1 MSAQRSASYVDGM
14 SEQLRSRRVEVHCI
28 GRSPAERVA
37 RASGVSDVE
46 ADGPVLRCTVT
57 GSFQPF
63 LEALQGYEVLSL
75 STAAEAPSRHR
86 LTGEPGQRPL
96 SGGVMSSQNVNA
108 RVAAVLFICA
118 TAASLVDRALLSPV
132 LSSQDYLAAIEANSG
147 RVTAGAFFQVI
158 AGLTSAGIAVALYP
172 VLRAR
177 AEALA
182 LGSVGLRFVEGAMYL
197 VGAIGALLLVNLSR
211 LAAAG
216 AEVSSSAT
224 TSGALLLALRDR
236 ASMTGILAF
245 YVGGTMYYVIF
256 FRSRLIPR
264 WLSGWGIAATV
275 SGLSAALLVF
285 FGVTEMFSTVQ
296 VALNVPIFFN
306 ELVLAVWLLVKG
318 FSSPAALTEPTTTSS
333 SAAFSDVAS
342 SDVTAR

>member
-1 MSAQRSASYVDGM
+1 MSRP
-14 SEQLRSRRVEVHCI
+14 
-28 GRSPAERVA
+28 PAARVA

-46 ADGPVLRCTVT
+46 TDGPVLRCTVT

-63 LEALQGYEVLSL
+63 LEALQGYEVISL
-75 STAAEAPSRHR
+75 SAAPDVSSSHS
-86 LTGEPGQRPL
+86 LTGDPGRRPS
-96 SGGVMSSQNVNA
+96 SGGTMRSQNVNA

-132 LSSQDYLAAIEANSG
+132 LSSQDYLAAIVANQD

-172 VLRAR
+172 VLRR
-177 AEALA
+177 HAEALA
-182 LGSVGLRFVEGAMYL
+182 LGSVGLRFVEGALYI

-216 AEVSSSAT
+216 AEASSSST
-224 TSGALLLALRDR
+224 TGALLQALRDR

-245 YVGGTMYYVIF
+245 YLGGTMYYVIF

-264 WLSGWGIAATV
+264 WLSGWGIAGTTL
-275 SGLSAALLVF
+275 GLTAALLVF
-285 FGVTEMFSTVQ
+285 FGVTDMFTTIQ
-296 VALNVPIFFN
+296 VALNVPIFLN
-306 ELVLAVWLLVKG
+306 ELVLAAWLLLRG
-318 FSSPAALTEPTTTSS
+318 FSPTAAATEPAATSS
-333 SAAFSDVAS
+333 SATFSDVP
-342 SDVTAR
+342 ARMR

>member
-1 MSAQRSASYVDGM
+1 M
-14 SEQLRSRRVEVHCI
+14 SEELRSRRVEVRCI
-28 GRSPAERVA
+28 GGPPAERVA

-75 STAAEAPSRHR
+75 SAAADAPTRHR
-86 LTGEPGQRPL
+86 LTGDAGQRPL
-96 SGGVMSSQNVNA
+96 SGGTMSSQNVNA

-118 TAASLVDRALLSPV
+118 TAASLVGRALLSPV
-132 LSSQDYLAAIEANSG
+132 LSSQDYLAAIVANQD

-172 VLRAR
+172 VLRR
-177 AEALA
+177 HAEGLA
-182 LGSVGLRFVEGAMYL
+182 LGSVGLRFVEGSLYI

-216 AEVSSSAT
+216 AEASSSAT

-245 YVGGTMYYVIF
+245 YLGGTMYYVIF

-264 WLSGWGIAATV
+264 WLSGWGIAATTL
-275 SGLSAALLVF
+275 GLTAALLVF
-285 FGVTEMFSTVQ
+285 FGVTEMFSTLH
-296 VALNVPIFFN
+296 VALNLPIGLN
-306 ELVLAVWLLVKG
+306 ELVLAAWLLVKG
-318 FSSPAALTEPTTTSS
+318 FSPSAVVPGPAATIA
-333 SAAFSDVAS
+333 SAAFSDVP
-342 SDVTAR
+342 TR

>member
-1 MSAQRSASYVDGM
+1 M
-14 SEQLRSRRVEVHCI
+14 SEELRSQRVEVRCVS
-28 GRSPAERVA
+28 GPPAERVA

-46 ADGPVLRCTVT
+46 TDGPVVRCTVT

-63 LEALQGYEVLSL
+63 LESLQGYEVLSL
-75 STAAEAPSRHR
+75 SAVADAPPSHR
-86 LTGEPGQRPL
+86 LTGDPGQRPM

-132 LSSQDYLAAIEANSG
+132 LSSQDYLAAIVANSG
-147 RVTAGAFFQVI
+147 RVTAGAFFQVL

-172 VLRAR
+172 VLRR
-177 AEALA
+177 RGEALA
-182 LGSVGLRFVEGAMYL
+182 LGSVGLRFVEGALYI

-216 AEVSSSAT
+216 TEASSSAT
-224 TSGALLLALRDR
+224 TSGVLLLALRDR
-236 ASMTGILAF
+236 ASMTGVLAF
-245 YVGGTMYYVIF
+245 YLGGTMYYAIF

-264 WLSGWGIAATV
+264 WLSGWGIAATA

-296 VALNVPIFFN
+296 VALNVPIFVN
-306 ELVLAVWLLVKG
+306 ELVLAGWLLVKG
-318 FSSPAALTEPTTTSS
+318 FSSPAAVPGPATTNSS
-333 SAAFSDVAS
+333 TALSDVAS
-342 SDVTAR
+342 SDVPAR